1 LRACPNIIHIPEAFP
16 NPTSPGRL
24 LIFKEF
30 CVFDGLRE
38 RLDRLFASDGGPA
51 ARSHAAAG
59 LRSAVREAE
68 ALLARLRDSI
78 TQTEALLDAER
89 RQLEDA
95 ERRGRLAAQ
104 VPDQETVTVAARFAA
119 RHRARIA
126 LLERKVV
133 VQRDELQLAERE
145 LEDLASHAAELG
157 RRDVAADLRTAARTG
172 EHPTPQPC
180 APFQD
185 DLQRMQAERR
195 MMDEAVERQLAY
207 LKKKLGKDSN

>member
-1 LRACPNIIHIPEAFP
+1 
-16 NPTSPGRL
+16 
-24 LIFKEF
+24 
-30 CVFDGLRE
+30 VFDGLRE
-38 RLDRLFASDGGPA
+38 RLDRLFASDGAPA
-51 ARSHAAAG
+51 ARSNAAA

-68 ALLARLRDSI
+68 AVLARLRDSI
-78 TQTEALLDAER
+78 NQTEALLDAER

-95 ERRGRLAAQ
+95 ERRGRLAAE
-104 VPDQETVTVAARFAA
+104 VPDQETVTIAARFAA
-119 RHRARIA
+119 RHRARVA

-172 EHPTPQPC
+172 EHPTPQPG
-180 APFQD
+180 PTFQD
-185 DLQRMQAERR
+185 ELQRMQAERR

>member
-24 LIFKEF
+24 PNFKEF

-38 RLDRLFASDGGPA
+38 RLDRLFASDGAP
-51 ARSHAAAG
+51 ARSNAAAA

-68 ALLARLRDSI
+68 AVLARLRDSI

-95 ERRGRLAAQ
+95 ERRGRLAAE
-104 VPDQETVTVAARFAA
+104 VPDQETVTIAARFAA
-119 RHRARIA
+119 RHRARVA

-172 EHPTPQPC
+172 EHPTPQPG
-180 APFQD
+180 PTFQD